1 MRALVA
7 AILLGCLALVT
18 GCAVEVGASKQSLA
32 AARHVATEP
41 PYVEVVSMVDRR
53 DGRAAHTALIINA
66 SERVI
71 YDPAGTFQHEDLA
84 ERGDIHYGA
93 TDRMVSYYERY
104 HARFSHFVHV
114 QRIPVTAQVAEGVL
128 RRAEAQGPSP
138 KMFCTY
144 HTFGVLNDSLP
155 GVTLE
160 RSFFPEALRR
170 QVADLPGVAD
180 RYRVE
185 EDREKAVPTG

>member
-7 AILLGCLALVT
+7 AILLGCLALAP

-32 AARHVATEP
+32 AARHIAAEP

-53 DGRAAHTALIINA
+53 DGRAAHTALVINA

-114 QRIPVTAQVAEGVL
+114 QRIPVTAQVADAVL

-144 HTFGVLNDSLP
+144 HTIGVLNDSLP
-155 GVTLE
+155 GVALE

-170 QVADLPGVAD
+170 QVADLPGVSD

>member
-1 MRALVA
+1 MRTVRA
-7 AILLGCLALVT
+7 AILLGCLTLASA
-18 GCAVEVGASKQSLA
+18 CAVEVGATKEHIA
-32 AARHVATEP
+32 AAGFASDEP
-41 PYVEVVSMVDRR
+41 PYVEVVSMVDRQSA
-53 DGRAAHTALIINA
+53 RAAHSALIINA

-71 YDPAGTFQHEDLA
+71 YDPAGTFQHEDLV

-104 HARFSHFVHV
+104 HARFSHYVHV
-114 QRIPVTAQVAEGVL
+114 QRIPVTAQVAEAVL
-128 RRAEAQGPSP
+128 RRTQAQGPSP

-155 GVTLE
+155 GVDLG

-170 QVADLPGVAD
+170 QVARMPGVID
-180 RYRVE
+180 RYRYE
-185 EDREKAVPTG
+185 EDRKKAVPTG